1 MRLQRQ
7 AGYRCQADQQVNSV
21 LYLIDGPLALAIA
34 ETLKDGKIVGMMSVD
49 AVTGQAWCHTWH
61 GAFIAMVGE

>member
-1 MRLQRQ
+1 MSLVNTGSETKLHWPGTFWGRLQGQ

-34 ETLKDGKIVGMMSVD
+34 ETTTPSSCPGRESRGLR
-49 AVTGQAWCHTWH
+49 
-61 GAFIAMVGE
+61 